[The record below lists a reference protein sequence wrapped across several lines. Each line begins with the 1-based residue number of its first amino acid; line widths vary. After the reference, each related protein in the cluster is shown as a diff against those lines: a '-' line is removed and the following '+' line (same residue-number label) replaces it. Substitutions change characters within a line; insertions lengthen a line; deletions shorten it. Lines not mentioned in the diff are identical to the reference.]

1 MNLRERIA
9 RRFGFVPA
17 SDLSAQA
24 RNFNGAALGRLTA
37 GWATGEVGINR
48 AIYRDLET
56 LRARAKE
63 AERNNDY
70 VRRFVSMAVRN
81 IIGPTGVALQVQAK
95 RPDGSIDVLDST
107 VLENKFYEWSRRKT
121 CDVTG
126 RYTWLDMQRLIIR
139 RWVIDGEVLVRRHA
153 VRPSAANPFGYSLQL
168 ISADNLDTRTNSV
181 ATNGNRI
188 VMGVEIDELAR
199 PVAYHL
205 KKAPAG
211 NIHAHVTTE
220 TVRVSAAEIWHIYLP
235 DDIEQLRGFPVVA
248 TPLRRLRDLDGY
260 EEAAVIAARVGAA
273 KMGVLEKAA
282 DAGAPAMLGT
292 VPGTDAQ
299 APQISAEPGEFMGL
313 PEGYTLSSWNP
324 QYPHEQFGAFVKSTL
339 RGISAGL
346 DVSYHTLAGDLEA
359 VNFSSARA
367 GTLEERETWKGLQQ
381 WLIESLCEPLYTEW
395 LQYALAAGAL
405 APLPPSRFD
414 KFNAALWQGRR
425 WSWVDPM
432 KDVQANAMAIE
443 QGLTTRGR
451 VIREQGGDPEEIWL
465 ELEKENAR
473 LAAVLPQRPAAAQ
486 VGEPDEN
493 D

>member
-1 MNLRERIA
+1 
-9 RRFGFVPA
+9 
-17 SDLSAQA
+17 
-24 RNFNGAALGRLTA
+24 
-37 GWATGEVGINR
+37 
-48 AIYRDLET
+48 
-56 LRARAKE
+56 
-63 AERNNDY
+63 
-70 VRRFVSMAVRN
+70 
-81 IIGPTGVALQVQAK
+81 
-95 RPDGSIDVLDST
+95 
-107 VLENKFYEWSRRKT
+107 
-121 CDVTG
+121 
-126 RYTWLDMQRLIIR
+126 
-139 RWVIDGEVLVRRHA
+139 
-153 VRPSAANPFGYSLQL
+153 
-168 ISADNLDTRTNSV
+168 
-181 ATNGNRI
+181 
-188 VMGVEIDELAR
+188 
-199 PVAYHL
+199 
-205 KKAPAG
+205 
-211 NIHAHVTTE
+211 
-220 TVRVSAAEIWHIYLP
+220 
-235 DDIEQLRGFPVVA
+235 
-248 TPLRRLRDLDGY
+248 
-260 EEAAVIAARVGAA
+260 
-273 KMGVLEKAA
+273 
-282 DAGAPAMLGT
+282 MLGT

-405 APLPPSRFD
+405 SPLPPSRFD

-432 KDVQANAMAIE
+432 KDIQANAMAIE

-473 LAAVLPQRPAAAQ
+473 LAAVLPQRPAAARRPARF
-486 VGEPDEN
+486 VAAARPAGPDREPGGPLRDRPRAPLVVRAGGRSAGASRPGRRRRRRARRLAR
-493 D
+493 